1 MVIALLIVIFIII
14 AFVLWCIVRAGSLYD
29 RMVDDAEQEKFIKE
43 SEQSPL

>member
-29 RMVDDAEQEKFIKE
+29 RMVDDAEQERFVKE
-43 SEQSPL
+43 SEQSPS